1 MHFDGYVEIAGS
13 SDGLPWLLLITNAL
27 SASIVHWYRS
37 KEQQHAAAGRKRE
50 KESIRIPIILVTKK
64 PFVPWVVRSRIKNSI
79 CQPPHGPAQHVLPGR
94 SIPRD

>member
-50 KESIRIPIILVTKK
+50 KESIRIPIIPGYKETIRTL
-64 PFVPWVVRSRIKNSI
+64 
-79 CQPPHGPAQHVLPGR
+79 GR
-94 SIPRD
+94 SQQD